1 MNIRNRITDF
11 RMVKASELRPNPRNW
26 RKHPEAQQNALRGI
40 LAEVGYVDALL
51 ARTLP
56 DGSLELVDGHL
67 RAEMTPEQEVPVLVV
82 DLDEDEAAKVLAT
95 FDPLGDMAEMDDEKF
110 ADLYA
115 MIETDSEALR
125 EMLDGLAE
133 EADAEEGGV
142 ECENDAGPQTDRA
155 EELREKWGVEQGQLW
170 LIGEHRLLCGDCRN
184 ADDMARLCGSEK
196 INVAFT
202 SPPYASQRKYDE
214 SSGFKPIKPDGY
226 VAWWEP
232 VQANV
237 RRHLAGDGSFFVNIK
252 PACEGLERELYVFD
266 LVTTMRR
273 KWKWLFAEEFCW
285 QRTGIPQQVVR
296 RFKNQFEPVYQFS
309 IAEWKIRPEAVRHR
323 SDNVPIAQGAGAG
336 DTNAARRQGKASA
349 VDGNEV
355 APGLAYPGNRLP
367 VFCESHEALGH
378 SAAFPVGL
386 PSFFIRAFSDEGDV
400 IADPFLG
407 SGTTMVAAQNLHR
420 RCFGIE
426 ISPAYCGVILERMAT
441 AFPELE
447 VRQA

>member
-67 RAEMTPEQEVPVLVV
+67 RAETTPDQEVPVLVV

-95 FDPLGDMAEMDDEKF
+95 FDPLGDMAEMDEEKF

-115 MIETDSEALR
+115 LIETDSEALR
-125 EMLDGLAE
+125 EMLDGLAGEVE
-133 EADAEEGGV
+133 EEPV
-142 ECENDAGPQTDRA
+142 ECENDAGPQVDRA
-155 EELREKWGVEQGQLW
+155 EELRVKWGVESGQLW

-184 ADDMARLCGSEK
+184 PDDMARLCGGENV
-196 INVAFT
+196 NVAFT

-214 SSGFKPIKPDGY
+214 SSGFKPIKPDNY

-237 RRHLAGDGSFFVNIK
+237 REHLAGDGSFFVNIK
-252 PACEGLERELYVFD
+252 PHCEDGERVLYVFD
-266 LVTTMRR
+266 LVLRMRR
-273 KWKWLFAEEFCW
+273 GWGWRFNDEYAW
-285 QRTGIPQQVVR
+285 THPGIPGAVGTK
-296 RFKNQFEPVYQFS
+296 FKNQFEPIYQFCLTAKPRICPTHVQHES
-309 IAEWKIRPEAVRHR
+309 DHVPLGGGGNMASQQGSGRAGKDYAVG
-323 SDNVPIAQGAGAG
+323 QGM
-336 DTNAARRQGKASA
+336 
-349 VDGNEV
+349 
-355 APGLAYPGNRLP
+355 AYPGN
-367 VFCESHEALGH
+367 VISCGKANEAFGH

-400 IADPFLG
+400 ILDPFVG
-407 SGTTMVAAQNLHR
+407 SGTTMVAAERHKR
-420 RCFGIE
+420 RAVGCE
-426 ISPAYCGVILERMAT
+426 ISPAYCAVILERMAT
-441 AFPELE
+441 AFPDLE
-447 VRQA
+447 VRQEQ